1 MATLRDGEAGGN
13 MDEGLA
19 EATTERRSGLDRRS
33 GAVTAAREAQV
44 LREVLHDMSHALG
57 AVRMLA
63 EVLRRRPDT
72 APTDPQWEQLNEEIG
87 YLARLARTAVA
98 VSQEGTATSV
108 HAVACA
114 AVSSVSVRPG
124 VVVALKSTDTAFVIT
139 DADRLRRA
147 VANLVGNASRAVGD
161 NGRVEIEISRGK
173 EEVEI
178 RVDDDG
184 PSFGASEPGIASLGL
199 RAVHRYARS
208 AGGRLEIGRSAH
220 GGARVS
226 IVLPL
231 ASAFRAPA
239 AELQSV

>member
-1 MATLRDGEAGGN
+1 

-19 EATTERRSGLDRRS
+19 EGTTERRSGLDRRS

-72 APTDPQWEQLNEEIG
+72 APTDPQWDQLNDEIE
-87 YLARLARTAVA
+87 YLARLARTAIA
-98 VSQEGTATSV
+98 TSRQGAATSV

-114 AVSSVSVRPG
+114 ALSSVPARPG
-124 VVVALKSTDTAFVIT
+124 VVVALKSTDTAFVMT

-147 VANLVGNASRAVGD
+147 VANLVDNASRAVGER
-161 NGRVEIEISRGK
+161 GRVEIEISRGK
-173 EEVEI
+173 DEVEI

-184 PSFGASEPGIASLGL
+184 SGFGAGKPGVASLGL
-199 RAVHRYARS
+199 RAVHRFAAS
-208 AGGRLEIGRSAH
+208 AGGRLEVGRSQR

-239 AELQSV
+239 VELQSV